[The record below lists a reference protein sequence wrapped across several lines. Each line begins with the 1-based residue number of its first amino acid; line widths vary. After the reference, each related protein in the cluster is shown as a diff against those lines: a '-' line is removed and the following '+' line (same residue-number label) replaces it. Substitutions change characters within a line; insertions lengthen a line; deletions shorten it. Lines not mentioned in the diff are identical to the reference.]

1 MAQWHKEAAILEK
14 WYERAHR
21 YGQTNL
27 TEIDPV
33 EADIGFWKDFW
44 KRTGT
49 QAIIVNAGGI
59 VAYYPSSHKWH
70 YRAAKLGGRDF
81 FGEFAAAG
89 REMGLAVLARMD
101 INRALP
107 EVYAERPEWFAR
119 RKDGSP
125 YMVQGRYQSCLN
137 SGYYKEY
144 IPQVLAEIIERY
156 HPDGFTDNSWT
167 GIPRSSVCYCEN
179 CRASFRES
187 AGLELPD
194 SADYGD
200 PAYRRWIEWSYGR
213 RLENWDLFN
222 RVTTGRG
229 GEDCVWLG
237 MVNAN
242 FVSSHASFC
251 DLRAIAR
258 RSKIM
263 MVDHQGRDGNGFEQN
278 SLNGQLLHQLAGWDA
293 VIPESMANYVRG
305 ADALAFRRAAAPPLE
320 VQLWMY
326 EGIAG
331 GITPWWHIVGG
342 AQEDARMYEACA
354 PVLQWHRQYERYL
367 YNRRPVA
374 NVAVAWS
381 QANVEWFGAGQAHE
395 RVELSWRGICM
406 ALTRAGIPF
415 LPVNA
420 DDMDEQL
427 EGIDLL
433 ILPELAVLTEPQLGA
448 LERHAASGRSLLA
461 LGSVGLMSGDGAM
474 RKSPRLERLLGVR
487 FAEADLGDAKADSSW
502 ENPATHNYMRIEA
515 PDHPLFGGFGRTATL
530 PMGGGCR
537 RVEIAADE
545 GAGGSGS
552 EGGCGSGKGGGSDGG
567 GYDGSGGGGSWG
579 KTAGNGAATGAGG
592 AATGG
597 SGAGETAWQAGVVG
611 GSGAGAATAGEAA
624 GDNAGCA
631 KAGATSSAAG
641 GETAGTADGSTAG
654 NSAATGAA
662 GAAAGGGGSWTGT
675 RALATYIPPYPIYP
689 PEFAWTDTKR
699 TDRPVITEHRSPS
712 GGTAI
717 YVAWPLDASYGRGA
731 LPDHGNLLQNAVKY
745 LLGMDTGGAGG
756 QSADAGNASGQSA
769 DAGGT
774 GTGSAGNAGATE
786 QDATMTS
793 GAEQD
798 GAPVRAASGGQS
810 AARGARSG
818 GPCFGSKVYV
828 ECDAYIDCKVYSQQA
843 GEQGQRYVIHL
854 VNANHTGFDHGYAEK
869 NMPVGPVTVTIKS
882 PGFAPRAAFATED
895 GQRPALEKTGDG
907 FSVRLERLGVH
918 QLIVAE

>member
-1 MAQWHKEAAILEK
+1 LEK

-44 KRTGT
+44 KKTGT

-59 VAYYPSSHKWH
+59 VAYYPSRHKWH

-119 RKDGSP
+119 KRDGSP

-144 IPQVLAEIIERY
+144 IPQVLIEIIERY
-156 HPDGFTDNSWT
+156 RPDGFTDNSWT
-167 GIPRSSVCYCEN
+167 GIPRASVCYCEN

-194 SADYGD
+194 SPDYGD

-222 RVTTGRG
+222 RVTAEHG

-305 ADALAFRRAAAPPLE
+305 ERSLAFRRAAAPPLE

-354 PVLQWHRQYERYL
+354 PVLQWHRQHERYL

-374 NVAVAWS
+374 NVGVAWS
-381 QANVEWFGAGQAHE
+381 QANVEWFGAAQARE
-395 RVELSWRGICM
+395 RVELSWRGIGM

-415 LPVNA
+415 LPINA

-433 ILPELAVLTEPQLGA
+433 ILPELAVLTGPQLDA
-448 LERHAASGRSLLA
+448 LERYAASGRSILA
-461 LGSVGLMSGDGAM
+461 IGSVGLMAGDGALQ
-474 RKSPRLERLLGVR
+474 KSPRMERLLGVR
-487 FAEADLGDAKADSSW
+487 FAEAELGDAKADASW
-502 ENPATHNYMRIEA
+502 ENPSMHNYLRVEA
-515 PDHPLFGGFGRTATL
+515 PDHPLFAGFERTATL
-530 PMGGGCR
+530 PMGGAR
-537 RVEIAADE
+537 RGVEIAPGE
-545 GAGGSGS
+545 GAEASGAA
-552 EGGCGSGKGGGSDGG
+552 GVAGA
-567 GYDGSGGGGSWG
+567 
-579 KTAGNGAATGAGG
+579 TAGDSLATGA
-592 AATGG
+592 
-597 SGAGETAWQAGVVG
+597 VG
-611 GSGAGAATAGEAA
+611 L
-624 GDNAGCA
+624 
-631 KAGATSSAAG
+631 
-641 GETAGTADGSTAG
+641 AD
-654 NSAATGAA
+654 GAA
-662 GAAAGGGGSWTGT
+662 GATGGNGPAAAAGGWHGT

-689 PEFAWTDTKR
+689 PEFAWTDAKR
-699 TDRPVITEHRSPS
+699 TDMPVITERRSPS

-717 YVAWPLDASYGRGA
+717 YVAWPLDTAYGRGG
-731 LPDHGNLLQNAVKY
+731 LPDHGDLLQNAVKY
-745 LLGMDTGGAGG
+745 LLGMNAGGGAGQG
-756 QSADAGNASGQSA
+756 GIADSAAG
-769 DAGGT
+769 
-774 GTGSAGNAGATE
+774 
-786 QDATMTS
+786 
-793 GAEQD
+793 
-798 GAPVRAASGGQS
+798 RAASGGQG
-810 AARGARSG
+810 AAPGSQGGA
-818 GPCFGSKVYV
+818 PCFGSKVCV
-828 ECDAYIDCKVYSQQA
+828 ECDAYIDCKVYVQQA
-843 GEQGQRYVIHL
+843 GAQGRRYVIHL

-882 PGFAPRAAFATED
+882 PGFAPQAAFATED

-907 FSVRLERLGVH
+907 FSVRVERLGVH